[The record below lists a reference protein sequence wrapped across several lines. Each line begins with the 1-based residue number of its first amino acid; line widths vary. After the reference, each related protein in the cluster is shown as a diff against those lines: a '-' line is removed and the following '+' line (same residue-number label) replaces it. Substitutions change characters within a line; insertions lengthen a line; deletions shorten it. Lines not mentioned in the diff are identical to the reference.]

1 MSLAPQHLIGPAVQH
16 ALRHWRWAL
25 FIGAANL
32 FSNGTPFANSM
43 IEVNVPSALVYNVLQ
58 FGFPLLAALHLADRL
73 VDARRLAA
81 PLAYGAAVLGTVV
94 LGVWVIGK
102 ALTPFLGV
110 VSWWSWRADIGLAA
124 TSSVWLGLG
133 VAVYARLRQRRRVQ
147 AQLQAA
153 ELAHAERQRE
163 LAAARLLA
171 LQARVDPDL
180 LFERLQRVSS
190 ELDHEPWRAQSR
202 LDALIALLR
211 ALQPHAEAR
220 VSSVG
225 RELEAVQAYARLISQ
240 DAQHTERLHLHLDE
254 GLAERPLAPFV
265 LLPLVRGLLQAPGTI
280 WSLDLRSRSDGGT
293 RIQVDA
299 LGPDEEATRQAAAA
313 LELPALAERL
323 RAVHG
328 QAARLDL
335 SHSPLPRLT
344 LDLPPW
350 PAS

>member
-1 MSLAPQHLIGPAVQH
+1 MTNALAHAIQH
-16 ALRHWRWAL
+16 ALKHWRWAL

-32 FSNGTPFANSM
+32 FSNGTPLANSM
-43 IEVNVPSALVYNVLQ
+43 VEVNVPSALVYNVLQ
-58 FGFPLLAALHLADRL
+58 FGFPLLAALHLADRA
-73 VDARRLAA
+73 VDAQRLAA
-81 PLAYGAAVLGTVV
+81 PLAYGTAVLATVL
-94 LGVWVIGK
+94 LGVWVVGK
-102 ALTPFLGV
+102 ALTPYLGV

-124 TSSVWLGLG
+124 TSTVWLGLG
-133 VAVYARLRQRRRVQ
+133 VAVYARLRQRRRAQ
-147 AQLQAA
+147 ARLQAA

-163 LAAARLLA
+163 LAAAQLLA

-180 LFERLQRVSS
+180 LFACLQRIST
-190 ELDHEPWRAQSR
+190 ELDEQPLRAQAR

-220 VSSVG
+220 ISTLG
-225 RELEAVQAYARLISQ
+225 RELQAVQAFARLVSQ

-254 GLAERPLAPFV
+254 GLTERPFAPFV

-280 WSLDLRSRSDGGT
+280 WSLDLRGRSDGGT

-299 LGPDEEATRQAAAA
+299 LGPDEDSTHRAATA
-313 LELPALAERL
+313 LERPALAERL

-328 QAARLDL
+328 PAARLQLDPT
-335 SHSPLPRLT
+335 PLPRLT

>member
-1 MSLAPQHLIGPAVQH
+1 MKYAVQH
-16 ALRHWRWAL
+16 AIQHALKHWRWAL

-32 FSNGTPFANSM
+32 FSNGTPFANDM
-43 IEVNVPSALVYNVLQ
+43 VEVNVPSALVYNVLQ
-58 FGFPLLAALHLADRL
+58 FGFPLLAALYLADRA
-73 VDARRLAA
+73 VDTRRLAA
-81 PLAYGAAVLGTVV
+81 PLAYGAAVLVTVA

-133 VAVYARLRQRRRVQ
+133 VAVYGRLRQRRRAQ
-147 AQLQAA
+147 ARLQAA
-153 ELAHAERQRE
+153 ELAHAERERE
-163 LAAARLLA
+163 LAAAQLLA

-180 LFERLQRVSS
+180 LFERLQRVST
-190 ELDHEPWRAQSR
+190 ELEQQPLRAQAR

-225 RELEAVQAYARLISQ
+225 RELEAVQAFARLISQ

-254 GLAERPLAPFV
+254 GLSERALTPFV
-265 LLPLVRGLLQAPGTI
+265 LLPLVRGLLQAPGTL
-280 WSLDLRSRSDGGT
+280 WSLDLRGRSNGGT
-293 RIQVDA
+293 RIRIDA
-299 LGPDEEATRQAAAA
+299 LGPDAESTTRAAEALDLAA
-313 LELPALAERL
+313 LRSRL
-323 RAVHG
+323 QAVHG
-328 QAARLDL
+328 AAAGLQL
-335 SHSPLPRLT
+335 ATETLPHLT